1 MLVRPTE
8 GHHEFDL
15 SLEPI
20 FPSRYPVKII
30 KQKQIISID
39 SYLFT
44 YVKLSWNLE
53 PKFSKRIA
61 KIRNHNMLMAVMT
74 RKTPA

>member
-20 FPSRYPVKII
+20 FPSRYPAKII
-30 KQKQIISID
+30 KQIISID
-39 SYLFT
+39 SYLKE
-44 YVKLSWNLE
+44 VKLFWNLE
-53 PKFSKRIA
+53 PKFSKRFA
-61 KIRNHNMLMAVMT
+61 KIRNHNVLMAVMT
-74 RKTPA
+74 PPDPLK